1 MPTFGKCGTPMAL
14 CQRQVRLRPT
24 AGRAGSHRLQLGSME
39 TASTG
44 SWLRLLP
51 GHRCRRSLD
60 RESSRNQTDVAS
72 RHRRGAATETPGDL
86 NRGLAGEARRA
97 AYDRR
102 YRLSRHGLGRTG
114 NSRRVSVASSPR
126 RIRCPRISRL
136 NPCRD
141 GPTVSL
147 DKKSTVPS
155 SGPIGVWPE
164 RHVSQLNDRRYRDSR
179 GVDWAELEILGGYPL
194 HLLRDAFAA
203 PGFRDSTLAATVRS
217 SRSTKNRLSRL
228 PVHKKSTVPSSAK
241 NRLSRLPVPSSA
253 RRSRAATVRPSV
265 VSLDKK
271 STVPSSGPQ
280 KIDCPVFRSRLPPAG
295 PVPRRSDRP
304 SSRSTKN
311 RLSRL

>member
-126 RIRCPRISRL
+126 RIRHPRISRL
-136 NPCRD
+136 NSCRD

-228 PVHKKSTVPSSAK
+228 PVHKKSTVPSSGPVF
-241 NRLSRLPVPSSA
+241 RPPVPC
-253 RRSRAATVRPSV
+253 RDGQTVRR
-265 VSLDKK
+265 LAR
-271 STVPSSGPQ
+271 Q
-280 KIDCPVFRSRLPPAG
+280 KIDCPVFKTVPSLRLGRKPDRAGRRWPDLRLELSPVVDGLWRFVRSNRRL
-295 PVPRRSDRP
+295 R
-304 SSRSTKN
+304 
-311 RLSRL
+311 